1 MGDREAE
8 DMECNQIDQNQAH
21 RKDTSTGV
29 AVFPQTKVTSKS
41 KHDRTK
47 EMRENQE
54 SDEMSM
60 EEGEFNKMV
69 GYYTEIGMTEEM
81 IAEDDL
87 LDDLVIPE
95 TQAGAAGLE
104 NEQIEAIARLGER
117 REASRRSEPMVRQSK
132 DFQDKTSLP
141 VEGSSAHNI
150 QKGVLKVHAKA
161 GVKKVAPRSPDTKGV
176 AARGRL
182 SPKSK
187 GMKNTRSSTTAR
199 QDANQVPRTEV
210 FPSAVK
216 GKKTLSSLD
225 SVVSHKPPSKRI

>member
-1 MGDREAE
+1 MLIRDQNMGDREAE

-104 NEQIEAIARLGER
+104 NKQIEAIARLGER

-150 QKGVLKVHAKA
+150 
-161 GVKKVAPRSPDTKGV
+161 
-176 AARGRL
+176 
-182 SPKSK
+182 
-187 GMKNTRSSTTAR
+187 
-199 QDANQVPRTEV
+199 
-210 FPSAVK
+210 
-216 GKKTLSSLD
+216 
-225 SVVSHKPPSKRI
+225 